1 MNLQKYF
8 HMERDFNLF
17 LLAGLFSGV
26 GAGIYTSIFNNYLSD
41 IFKLS
46 EDIRGFLEVPR
57 EAPGF
62 FIMLILAALSFLGDV
77 RIAMFGMAAAVIAF
91 LNLVLSRKIKIME

>member
-1 MNLQKYF
+1 MRLRGKTHQKLALMEKIQVDRPQKHPEKARFGFFKNF
-8 HMERDFNLF
+8 HNDRDFNLF
-17 LLAGLFSGV
+17 LLAGLFAGI
-26 GAGIYTSIFNNYLSD
+26 GAGINTSIFNNYLSD

-62 FIMLILAALSFLGDV
+62 LFC
-77 RIAMFGMAAAVIAF
+77 
-91 LNLVLSRKIKIME
+91 

>member
-62 FIMLILAALSFLGDV
+62 FIMLI